1 MKKKLLIFSLLVLLV
16 FPMAYG
22 QNHSFSS
29 FLEQLNELPLVG
41 ADAFGDS
48 IMSPNIDEA
57 QFREF
62 LPKASSVLKNGAECH
77 WQGGGYIRKNGFVV
91 AFLQAHFP
99 NCCDGNEKW
108 FMENLVTC
116 KVLVSYSQDG
126 KLLDSR
132 TVGKRSSLCELS
144 IEPSSLGLL
153 TVEQRTLASPRQLH
167 EYADWKYSVQKNRY
181 FLTSIGK
188 IKSKILWKGHKT
200 VPNKFVQQNPPLT
213 FKSFMRY
220 FKRWEGK
227 AELDSL
233 FADNGDAKPYLLL
246 RSLLPGWQLCDCWPV
261 DLLWTP
267 CRYLEIESRYYFFII
282 TDCSFPKKK
291 VGLYADKVVLAF
303 DKDGT
308 LKDVVIVSRN
318 EDGKVTKFLDEATL
332 IKTMG
337 L

>member
-1 MKKKLLIFSLLVLLV
+1 MKKLLIFSLLVLLAS
-16 FPMAYG
+16 PMAYG
-22 QNHSFSS
+22 QNHRFSS
-29 FLEQLNELPLVG
+29 FLAQLNELSLVG

-48 IMSPNIDEA
+48 ILSPNIDVTKF
-57 QFREF
+57 QEF
-62 LPKASSVLKNGAECH
+62 LPKASSILKNESECL
-77 WQGGGYIRKNGFVV
+77 WQGGGYIRKDDFIV

-99 NCCDGNEKW
+99 NCHDGNEKW

-116 KVLVSYSQDG
+116 KVLVSYSPDG

-167 EYADWKYSVQKNRY
+167 EYADWKYSVQKNSY

-188 IKSKILWKGHKT
+188 IKSKMLWKGHKI

-213 FKSFMRY
+213 FKSFLRY

-227 AELDSL
+227 VDLDSL
-233 FADNGDAKPYLLL
+233 FTDNGDMRPYLLL
-246 RSLLPGWQLCDCWPV
+246 RSLLTDWQPCDCWPV
-261 DLLWTP
+261 DLQWTP
-267 CRYLEIESRYYFFII
+267 CRYVETDSLYYFFVV
-282 TDCSFPKKK
+282 TDCSFTKKK
-291 VGLYADKVVLAF
+291 VGMYADRVILIF

-308 LKDVVIVSRN
+308 LRDVITVSRN

-332 IKTMG
+332 IETMG

>member
-16 FPMAYG
+16 SPMAYG

-116 KVLVSYSQDG
+116 KVLVSYSPDG

-132 TVGKRSSLCELS
+132 TIGKRSGLCELS
-144 IEPSSLGLL
+144 IEPSSPGLFI
-153 TVEQRTLASPRQLH
+153 VEQRTLVSPRLLH
-167 EYADWKYSVQKNRY
+167 EYVDWKYSVKKNSY
-181 FLTSIGK
+181 SLTSIGK
-188 IKSKILWKGHKT
+188 IKSKMLWKGHKI

-213 FKSFMRY
+213 FKSFLRY

-227 AELDSL
+227 VDLDSL
-233 FADNGDAKPYLLL
+233 FTDNGDMRPYLLL
-246 RSLLPGWQLCDCWPV
+246 RSLLTDWQPCDCWPV
-261 DLLWTP
+261 DLQWTP
-267 CRYLEIESRYYFFII
+267 CRYVETDSLYYFFVV
-282 TDCSFPKKK
+282 TDCSFTKKK
-291 VGLYADKVVLAF
+291 VGMYADRVILIF

-308 LKDVVIVSRN
+308 LRDVITVSRN

-332 IKTMG
+332 IETMG

>member
-1 MKKKLLIFSLLVLLV
+1 MKKLLIFSLLVLLAS
-16 FPMAYG
+16 PMAYG
-22 QNHSFSS
+22 QNHRFSS
-29 FLEQLNELPLVG
+29 FLAQLNELSLVG

-48 IMSPNIDEA
+48 ILSPNIDVTKF
-57 QFREF
+57 QEF
-62 LPKASSVLKNGAECH
+62 LPKASSILKNESECL
-77 WQGGGYIRKNGFVV
+77 WQGGGYIRKDDFIV

-99 NCCDGNEKW
+99 NCHDGNEKW

-116 KVLVSYSQDG
+116 KVLVSYSPDG

-144 IEPSSLGLL
+144 IESSSLGLL

-167 EYADWKYSVQKNRY
+167 EYADWKYSVKKNSY
-181 FLTSIGK
+181 SLTSLGK
-188 IKSKILWKGHKT
+188 IKSKMLWKGHKI

-213 FKSFMRY
+213 FKSFLRY

-227 AELDSL
+227 VDLDSL
-233 FADNGDAKPYLLL
+233 FTDNGDMRPYLLL
-246 RSLLPGWQLCDCWPV
+246 RSLLTDWQPCDCWPV
-261 DLLWTP
+261 DLQWTP
-267 CRYLEIESRYYFFII
+267 CRYVETDSLYYFFVV
-282 TDCSFPKKK
+282 TDCSFTKKK
-291 VGLYADKVVLAF
+291 VGMYADRVILIF

-308 LKDVVIVSRN
+308 LRDLITVSRN

-332 IKTMG
+332 IETMG

>member
-1 MKKKLLIFSLLVLLV
+1 MKKLLIFSLLVLLAS
-16 FPMAYG
+16 PMAYG
-22 QNHSFSS
+22 QNHRFSS
-29 FLEQLNELPLVG
+29 FLAQLNELSLVG

-48 IMSPNIDEA
+48 ILSPNIDVTKF
-57 QFREF
+57 QEF
-62 LPKASSVLKNGAECH
+62 LPKASSILKNESECL
-77 WQGGGYIRKNGFVV
+77 WQGGGYIRKDDFIV

-99 NCCDGNEKW
+99 NCHDGNEKW

-116 KVLVSYSQDG
+116 KVLVSYTQDG

-132 TVGKRSSLCELS
+132 TIGKRSGLCELS
-144 IEPSSLGLL
+144 IEPSSPGLL

-167 EYADWKYSVQKNRY
+167 EYADWKYSVQKNSY

-213 FKSFMRY
+213 FKSFLRY

-227 AELDSL
+227 VDLDSL
-233 FADNGDAKPYLLL
+233 FTDNGDMRPYLLL
-246 RSLLPGWQLCDCWPV
+246 RSLLTDWQPCDCWPV
-261 DLLWTP
+261 DLQWTP
-267 CRYLEIESRYYFFII
+267 CRYVETDSLYYFFVV
-282 TDCSFPKKK
+282 TDCSFTKKK
-291 VGLYADKVVLAF
+291 VGMYADRVILIF

-308 LKDVVIVSRN
+308 LRDVITVSRN

-332 IKTMG
+332 IETMG

>member
-1 MKKKLLIFSLLVLLV
+1 MKKLLIFSLLVLLAS
-16 FPMAYG
+16 PMAYG
-22 QNHSFSS
+22 QNHRFSS
-29 FLEQLNELPLVG
+29 FLAQLNELSLVG

-48 IMSPNIDEA
+48 ILSPNIDVTKF
-57 QFREF
+57 QEF
-62 LPKASSVLKNGAECH
+62 LPKASSILKNESECL
-77 WQGGGYIRKNGFVV
+77 WQGGGYIRKDDFIV

-99 NCCDGNEKW
+99 NCHDGNEKW

-116 KVLVSYSQDG
+116 KVLVSYSPDG

-132 TVGKRSSLCELS
+132 TIGKRSSLCELS

-167 EYADWKYSVQKNRY
+167 EYADWKYSVQKNSY
-181 FLTSIGK
+181 SLTSLGK
-188 IKSKILWKGHKT
+188 IKSKMLWKGHKI

-213 FKSFMRY
+213 FKSFLRY

-227 AELDSL
+227 VDLDSL
-233 FADNGDAKPYLLL
+233 FTDNGDMRPYLLL
-246 RSLLPGWQLCDCWPV
+246 RSLLTDWQPCDCWPV
-261 DLLWTP
+261 DLQWTP
-267 CRYLEIESRYYFFII
+267 CRYVETDSLYYFFVV
-282 TDCSFPKKK
+282 TDCSFTKKK
-291 VGLYADKVVLAF
+291 VGMYADRVILIF

-308 LKDVVIVSRN
+308 LRDVITVSRN

-332 IKTMG
+332 IETMG

>member
-1 MKKKLLIFSLLVLLV
+1 MKKKLLIFSLLVLLAS
-16 FPMAYG
+16 PMAYG
-22 QNHSFSS
+22 QNHRFSS
-29 FLEQLNELPLVG
+29 FLAQLNELSLVG

-48 IMSPNIDEA
+48 ILSPNIDVTKF
-57 QFREF
+57 QEF
-62 LPKASSVLKNGAECH
+62 LPKASSILKNESECL
-77 WQGGGYIRKNGFVV
+77 WQGGGYIRKDDFIV

-99 NCCDGNEKW
+99 NCHDGNEKW
-108 FMENLVTC
+108 FMENLVTY

-144 IEPSSLGLL
+144 IEPSSPGLFI
-153 TVEQRTLASPRQLH
+153 VEQRTLVSPRLLH
-167 EYADWKYSVQKNRY
+167 EYVDWKYSVKKNSY

-188 IKSKILWKGHKT
+188 IKSKILWKGHKI

-213 FKSFMRY
+213 FKSFLRY

-227 AELDSL
+227 VDLDSL
-233 FADNGDAKPYLLL
+233 FTDNGDMRPYLLL
-246 RSLLPGWQLCDCWPV
+246 RSLLTDWQPCDCWPV
-261 DLLWTP
+261 DLQWTP
-267 CRYLEIESRYYFFII
+267 CRYVETDSLYYFFVV
-282 TDCSFPKKK
+282 TDCSFTKKK
-291 VGLYADKVVLAF
+291 VGMYADRVILIF

-308 LKDVVIVSRN
+308 LRDVITVSRN

-332 IKTMG
+332 IETMG

>member
-1 MKKKLLIFSLLVLLV
+1 MKKLLIFSLLVLLAS
-16 FPMAYG
+16 PMAYG
-22 QNHSFSS
+22 QNHRFSS
-29 FLEQLNELPLVG
+29 FLAQLNELSLVG

-48 IMSPNIDEA
+48 ILSPNIDVTKF
-57 QFREF
+57 QEF
-62 LPKASSVLKNGAECH
+62 LPKASSILKNESECL
-77 WQGGGYIRKNGFVV
+77 WQGGGYIRKDDFIV

-99 NCCDGNEKW
+99 NCHDGNEKW

-132 TVGKRSSLCELS
+132 TIGKRSGLCELS
-144 IEPSSLGLL
+144 IEPSSPGLL

-167 EYADWKYSVQKNRY
+167 EYADWKYSVQKNSY

-213 FKSFMRY
+213 FKSFLRY

-227 AELDSL
+227 VDLDSL
-233 FADNGDAKPYLLL
+233 FTDNGDMRPYLLL
-246 RSLLPGWQLCDCWPV
+246 RSLLTDWQPCDCWPV
-261 DLLWTP
+261 DLQWTP
-267 CRYLEIESRYYFFII
+267 CRYVETDSLYYFFVV
-282 TDCSFPKKK
+282 TDCSFTKKK
-291 VGLYADKVVLAF
+291 VGMYADRVILIF

-308 LKDVVIVSRN
+308 LRDVITVSRN

-332 IKTMG
+332 IETMG

>member
-1 MKKKLLIFSLLVLLV
+1 MKKLLIFSLLVLLAS
-16 FPMAYG
+16 PMAYG
-22 QNHSFSS
+22 QNHRFSS
-29 FLEQLNELPLVG
+29 FLAQLNELSLVG

-48 IMSPNIDEA
+48 ILSPNIDVTKF
-57 QFREF
+57 QEF
-62 LPKASSVLKNGAECH
+62 LPKASSILKNESECL
-77 WQGGGYIRKNGFVV
+77 WQGGGYIRKDDFIV

-99 NCCDGNEKW
+99 NCHDGNEKW

-116 KVLVSYSQDG
+116 KVLVSYSPDG

-132 TVGKRSSLCELS
+132 TIGKRSSLCELS

-167 EYADWKYSVQKNRY
+167 EYADWKYSVQKNSY
-181 FLTSIGK
+181 SLTSLGK
-188 IKSKILWKGHKT
+188 IKSKMLWKGHKI

-213 FKSFMRY
+213 FKSFLRY

-227 AELDSL
+227 VDLDSL
-233 FADNGDAKPYLLL
+233 FTDNGDMRPYLLL
-246 RSLLPGWQLCDCWPV
+246 RSLLTDWQPCDCWPV
-261 DLLWTP
+261 DLQWTP
-267 CRYLEIESRYYFFII
+267 CRYVETDSLYYFFVV
-282 TDCSFPKKK
+282 TDCSFTKKK
-291 VGLYADKVVLAF
+291 VGMYADRVILIF

-308 LKDVVIVSRN
+308 LRDLITVSRN

-332 IKTMG
+332 IETMG